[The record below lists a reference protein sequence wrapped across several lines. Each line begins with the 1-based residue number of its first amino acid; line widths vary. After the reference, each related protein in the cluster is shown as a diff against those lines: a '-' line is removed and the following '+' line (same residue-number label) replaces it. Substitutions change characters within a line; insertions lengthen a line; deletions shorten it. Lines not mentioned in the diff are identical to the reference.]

1 MNIIIENMFFGIVIS
16 LIAFELGKII
26 YNKTKLPIF
35 NPLLTSIIIV
45 IVILKIF
52 NIDFEL
58 YNKGGQFINMFLGPA
73 TVILAVPLY
82 KQLLLLKK
90 NFVPIIIGISIG
102 SVVSVISVILL
113 STVFNLD
120 KEIIISLIPKSV
132 TTPIGVEI
140 SNSLGE

>member
-140 SNSLGE
+140 SNSLG